1 MQLGINTVKTIK
13 NHHIVNYYFTRFFNV
28 HLCLVSGVVCILNQ
42 HAGSEV
48 IVQNLFPTCLNIL
61 CRLVHPEV
69 TNIPMSFILSCQSST
84 YYMDALIRLE
94 DYRCIIDLVLTDLTT
109 KVTRRV
115 FGTRSGFFFYSSL
128 LLFGLQFTRL
138 KTNAY

>member
-1 MQLGINTVKTIK
+1 MQLGINTVKTIN

-48 IVQNLFPTCLNIL
+48 IVQNLFPGCLNIL
-61 CRLVHPEV
+61 GILVHREV
-69 TNIPMSFILSCQSST
+69 TNIPMSFSLSCQSNT
-84 YYMDALIRLE
+84 YDMDALIKLE
-94 DYRCIIDLVLTDLTT
+94 DYQCIIDLVLTGLTT

-115 FGTRSGFFFYSSL
+115 YGIFFYSSL
-128 LLFGLQFTRL
+128 LLFGHQFSRL
-138 KTNAY
+138 KTKAY